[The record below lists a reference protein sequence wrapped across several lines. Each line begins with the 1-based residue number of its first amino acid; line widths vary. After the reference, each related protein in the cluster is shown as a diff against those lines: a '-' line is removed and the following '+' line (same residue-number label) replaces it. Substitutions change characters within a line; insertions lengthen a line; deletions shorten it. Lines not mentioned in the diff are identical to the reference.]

1 MEALHMKNIIRGIL
15 KSKMKNSSSLLLIVL
30 IVLVLGVTGCKDSR
44 DGSVDGED
52 KNMALV
58 NQSHLFKGTPEELY
72 FGEAL
77 QESFSD
83 QGLDVKYLS
92 SFNDGVATYL
102 FLELIDTGSNLFDEE
117 SNGNDFTSVSYTHL
131 TLP

>member
-1 MEALHMKNIIRGIL
+1 MKNIIGEIL

-58 NQSHLFKGTPEELY
+58 NQSHFFKGTPKELY

-77 QESFSD
+77 
-83 QGLDVKYLS
+83 
-92 SFNDGVATYL
+92 
-102 FLELIDTGSNLFDEE
+102 
-117 SNGNDFTSVSYTHL
+117 
-131 TLP
+131 

>member
-1 MEALHMKNIIRGIL
+1 MKNIIRGIL

-58 NQSHLFKGTPEELY
+58 NQSHFFKGTPKELY

-77 QESFSD
+77 
-83 QGLDVKYLS
+83 
-92 SFNDGVATYL
+92 
-102 FLELIDTGSNLFDEE
+102 
-117 SNGNDFTSVSYTHL
+117 
-131 TLP
+131 